1 MFHPAFAD
9 KYLVKDLTC
18 DHGGKPEIFG
28 NRCAI
33 ERFANAPLS
42 KEK

>member
-1 MFHPAFAD
+1 MFHSAIAD

-18 DHGGKPEIFG
+18 DHRGKPEIFG
-28 NRCAI
+28 NRRATA
-33 ERFANAPLS
+33 RFVNAPLS